1 MTPYGKALADYYRK
15 PMQQMLTVYSDIAD
29 PDTLPVSYFF
39 RPYSEM
45 PVLEQKALALCKGK
59 VLDVGAGAGIHA
71 DYLSAKGFDVSV
83 LEQDEQAFNVLKLK
97 GHKGF
102 NQRFLGLEPTVSF
115 DTLLMLMNGIGIAG
129 SLDNLPNFFAHCFEL
144 LADGGQLIIDSSDI
158 SYMYEKIENTSD
170 YYGEVMYAFEYEGVK
185 GDMFSW
191 LFLDQKKMIQFAE
204 KAGFNVSI
212 AAKGDHYD
220 YLAVLTKN

>member
-15 PMQQMLTVYSDIAD
+15 PQQQTLTVYSDIAD

-45 PVLEQKALALCKGK
+45 PVLEQKALALCKGR
-59 VLDVGAGAGIHA
+59 VLDVGAGAGVHA
-71 DYLSAKGFDVSV
+71 DYLQSKGIDVSV

-102 NQRFLGLEPTVSF
+102 NHRFLGLEPTVLF
-115 DTLLMLMNGIGIAG
+115 DTLLLLMNGVGIAG
-129 SLDNLPNFFAHCFEL
+129 SVDNLPTFFAHCYDL
-144 LADGGQLIIDSSDI
+144 LNEGGSVIVDSSDI
-158 SYMYEKIENTSD
+158 SYMYEKIENTTD
-170 YYGEVMYAFEYEGVK
+170 YYGEVTYAFEYEGVK
-185 GDMFSW
+185 GDPFPW
-191 LFLDQKKMIQFAE
+191 LFLDQRKMSQYASE
-204 KAGFNVSI
+204 AGFSVSI
-212 AAKGDHYD
+212 VAKGDHYD